1 VQRTLYVK
9 GTSGKTV
16 KLPPV
21 RVNADGTY
29 TFTDTPASAGKYSY
43 LASYAGDGGTGPAQ
57 ATHQIIVK

>member
-1 VQRTLYVK
+1 MSTLYVK
-9 GTSGKTV
+9 GTSGKAV

-29 TFTDTPASAGKYSY
+29 TFTANAGRCSY
-43 LASYAGDGGTGPAQ
+43 LASYMGDGGTGPAQ